1 MDEKYYNIS
10 YAESPFGTLNQYM
23 TRTFVWMFAGLLVTF
38 GVGVATLYSPLVSIL
53 FNSGL
58 YLMLCIAE
66 LVMVVVLSARIDK
79 LRPSTATSLFF
90 GYAVLNGLNLSVIFA
105 AYAFSTLVLAFLVG
119 ALYFGIMAL
128 YGSRTQK
135 DLSSWGPMLS
145 GALITLIIVGLL
157 GGLLMFFM
165 PGAFGAFLLSSPR
178 RVSSTL
184 TSPIS
189 SSNISAVIAPGRR
202 IIGGVTVISRIVD
215 SSPISTA
222 PPSRI
227 MSIFPS
233 RSSATC
239 SAVVGLGRPEVFALG
254 ADTNPPAAR
263 ISS

>member
-10 YAESPFGTLNQYM
+10 YAESPFGTINQYM

-38 GVGVATLYSPLVSIL
+38 AVGIATLYSPLVYIL

-58 YLMLCIAE
+58 YLVLCIAE

-90 GYAVLNGLNLSVIFA
+90 GYAVLNGINLSIIFA

-165 PGAFGAFLLSSPR
+165 PGAFGMFDLILCAVSLVVFMAFTAYDVQKLKYYYSYFGGDAAMLHKSS
-178 RVSSTL
+178 
-184 TSPIS
+184 
-189 SSNISAVIAPGRR
+189 
-202 IIGGVTVISRIVD
+202 IIGALSLYLDYINIFLYVLRI
-215 SSPISTA
+215 
-222 PPSRI
+222 
-227 MSIFPS
+227 
-233 RSSATC
+233 
-239 SAVVGLGRPEVFALG
+239 LGRHR
-254 ADTNPPAAR
+254 D
-263 ISS
+263 

>member
-38 GVGVATLYSPLVSIL
+38 AVGIATLYSPLVYIL

-58 YLMLCIAE
+58 YLVLCIAE
-66 LVMVVVLSARIDK
+66 LVMVLVLSARIDK

-90 GYAVLNGLNLSVIFA
+90 GYAVLNGINLSIIFA

-165 PGAFGAFLLSSPR
+165 PGAFGMFDLILCAVSLVVFMAFTAYDVQKLKYYYSYFGGDAAMLHKSS
-178 RVSSTL
+178 
-184 TSPIS
+184 
-189 SSNISAVIAPGRR
+189 
-202 IIGGVTVISRIVD
+202 IIGALSLYLDYINIFLYVLRI
-215 SSPISTA
+215 
-222 PPSRI
+222 
-227 MSIFPS
+227 
-233 RSSATC
+233 
-239 SAVVGLGRPEVFALG
+239 LGRHR
-254 ADTNPPAAR
+254 D
-263 ISS
+263 

>member
-79 LRPSTATSLFF
+79 LRPATATSLFF

-165 PGAFGAFLLSSPR
+165 PGAFGMFDLILCAVSLVVFMAFTAYDVQKLKYYYSYFGGDAAMLHKSS
-178 RVSSTL
+178 
-184 TSPIS
+184 
-189 SSNISAVIAPGRR
+189 
-202 IIGGVTVISRIVD
+202 IIGALSLYLDYINIFLYVLRI
-215 SSPISTA
+215 
-222 PPSRI
+222 
-227 MSIFPS
+227 
-233 RSSATC
+233 
-239 SAVVGLGRPEVFALG
+239 LGRHR
-254 ADTNPPAAR
+254 D
-263 ISS
+263 

>member
-165 PGAFGAFLLSSPR
+165 PGAFGMFDLILCAVSLAVFMAFTAYDVQKLKYYYSYFGGDAAMLHKSS
-178 RVSSTL
+178 
-184 TSPIS
+184 
-189 SSNISAVIAPGRR
+189 
-202 IIGGVTVISRIVD
+202 IIGALSLYLDYINIFLYVLRI
-215 SSPISTA
+215 
-222 PPSRI
+222 
-227 MSIFPS
+227 
-233 RSSATC
+233 
-239 SAVVGLGRPEVFALG
+239 LGRHR
-254 ADTNPPAAR
+254 D
-263 ISS
+263 

>member
-38 GVGVATLYSPLVSIL
+38 AVGIATLYSPLVYIL

-90 GYAVLNGLNLSVIFA
+90 GYAVLNGINLSIIFA

-145 GALITLIIVGLL
+145 GALITLIIVSLL

-165 PGAFGAFLLSSPR
+165 PGAFGMFDLLLCAISLVVFMAFTAYDVQKLKYYYSYFGGDAAMLHKSS
-178 RVSSTL
+178 
-184 TSPIS
+184 
-189 SSNISAVIAPGRR
+189 
-202 IIGGVTVISRIVD
+202 IIGALSLYLDYINIFLYVLRI
-215 SSPISTA
+215 
-222 PPSRI
+222 
-227 MSIFPS
+227 
-233 RSSATC
+233 
-239 SAVVGLGRPEVFALG
+239 LGRHR
-254 ADTNPPAAR
+254 D
-263 ISS
+263 

>member
-1 MDEKYYNIS
+1 MDEKYYTIS

-38 GVGVATLYSPLVSIL
+38 AVGVGTLYSPLVRIL

-58 YLMLCIAE
+58 YLLLCIAE

-145 GALITLIIVGLL
+145 GALITLIVVGLL
-157 GGLLMFFM
+157 GSLLMFFV
-165 PGAFGAFLLSSPR
+165 PGLISTFDLLLCAVSLVVFMAFTAYDVQKLKYYYSYFGGDAAMLHKSS
-178 RVSSTL
+178 
-184 TSPIS
+184 
-189 SSNISAVIAPGRR
+189 
-202 IIGGVTVISRIVD
+202 IIGALSLYLDYINIFLYVLRI
-215 SSPISTA
+215 
-222 PPSRI
+222 
-227 MSIFPS
+227 
-233 RSSATC
+233 
-239 SAVVGLGRPEVFALG
+239 LGRHR
-254 ADTNPPAAR
+254 D
-263 ISS
+263 

>member
-38 GVGVATLYSPLVSIL
+38 GVGVANLYSPLVSIL

-165 PGAFGAFLLSSPR
+165 PGAFGMFDLILCAVSLVVFMAFTAYDVQKLKYYYSYFGGDAAMLHKSS
-178 RVSSTL
+178 
-184 TSPIS
+184 
-189 SSNISAVIAPGRR
+189 
-202 IIGGVTVISRIVD
+202 IIGALSLYLDYINIFLYVLRI
-215 SSPISTA
+215 
-222 PPSRI
+222 
-227 MSIFPS
+227 
-233 RSSATC
+233 
-239 SAVVGLGRPEVFALG
+239 LGRHR
-254 ADTNPPAAR
+254 D
-263 ISS
+263 

>member
-38 GVGVATLYSPLVSIL
+38 AVGIATLYSPLVYIL

-58 YLMLCIAE
+58 YLVLCIAE
-66 LVMVVVLSARIDK
+66 LVMVMVLSARIDK

-90 GYAVLNGLNLSVIFA
+90 GYAVLNGINLSIIFA

-165 PGAFGAFLLSSPR
+165 PGAFGMFDLILCAVSLVVFMAFTAYDVQKLKYYYSYFGGDAAMLHKSS
-178 RVSSTL
+178 
-184 TSPIS
+184 
-189 SSNISAVIAPGRR
+189 
-202 IIGGVTVISRIVD
+202 IIGALSLYLDYINIFLYVLRI
-215 SSPISTA
+215 
-222 PPSRI
+222 
-227 MSIFPS
+227 
-233 RSSATC
+233 
-239 SAVVGLGRPEVFALG
+239 LGRHR
-254 ADTNPPAAR
+254 D
-263 ISS
+263 

>member
-165 PGAFGAFLLSSPR
+165 PGAFGMFDLILCAVSLVVFMAFTAYDVQKLKYYYSYFGGDAAMLHKSS
-178 RVSSTL
+178 
-184 TSPIS
+184 
-189 SSNISAVIAPGRR
+189 
-202 IIGGVTVISRIVD
+202 IIGALSLYLDYINIFLYVLRI
-215 SSPISTA
+215 
-222 PPSRI
+222 
-227 MSIFPS
+227 
-233 RSSATC
+233 
-239 SAVVGLGRPEVFALG
+239 LGRHR
-254 ADTNPPAAR
+254 D
-263 ISS
+263 

>member
-38 GVGVATLYSPLVSIL
+38 GVGIATLYSPLVYIL

-90 GYAVLNGLNLSVIFA
+90 GYAVLNGINLSIIFA

-157 GGLLMFFM
+157 GSLLMFFM
-165 PGAFGAFLLSSPR
+165 PGAFGMFDLILCAVSLVVFMAFTAYDVQKLKYYYSYFGGDAAMLHKSS
-178 RVSSTL
+178 
-184 TSPIS
+184 
-189 SSNISAVIAPGRR
+189 
-202 IIGGVTVISRIVD
+202 IIGALSLYLDYINIFLYVLRI
-215 SSPISTA
+215 
-222 PPSRI
+222 
-227 MSIFPS
+227 
-233 RSSATC
+233 
-239 SAVVGLGRPEVFALG
+239 LGRNR
-254 ADTNPPAAR
+254 D
-263 ISS
+263 

>member
-38 GVGVATLYSPLVSIL
+38 AVGIATLYSPLVYIL

-58 YLMLCIAE
+58 YLVLCIAE

-90 GYAVLNGLNLSVIFA
+90 GYAVLNGVNLSIIFA

-165 PGAFGAFLLSSPR
+165 PGAFGMFDLVLCAVSLVVFMAFTAYDVQKLKYYYSYFGGDAAMLHKSS
-178 RVSSTL
+178 
-184 TSPIS
+184 
-189 SSNISAVIAPGRR
+189 
-202 IIGGVTVISRIVD
+202 IIGALSLYLDYINIFLYVLRI
-215 SSPISTA
+215 
-222 PPSRI
+222 
-227 MSIFPS
+227 
-233 RSSATC
+233 
-239 SAVVGLGRPEVFALG
+239 LGRHR
-254 ADTNPPAAR
+254 D
-263 ISS
+263 

>member
-1 MDEKYYNIS
+1 MDEKYYTIS

-38 GVGVATLYSPLVSIL
+38 AVGVGTLYSPLVRIL

-58 YLMLCIAE
+58 YLLLCIAE

-145 GALITLIIVGLL
+145 GALITLIVVGLL
-157 GGLLMFFM
+157 GSLLMLFVPGLISTFDLLLCAVSLVVFM
-165 PGAFGAFLLSSPR
+165 AFTAYDVQKLKYYYSYFGGDAAMLHKSS
-178 RVSSTL
+178 
-184 TSPIS
+184 
-189 SSNISAVIAPGRR
+189 
-202 IIGGVTVISRIVD
+202 IIGALSLYLDYINIFLYVLRI
-215 SSPISTA
+215 
-222 PPSRI
+222 
-227 MSIFPS
+227 
-233 RSSATC
+233 
-239 SAVVGLGRPEVFALG
+239 LGRHR
-254 ADTNPPAAR
+254 D
-263 ISS
+263 

>member
-58 YLMLCIAE
+58 YLLLCIAE

-165 PGAFGAFLLSSPR
+165 PGAFGMFDLILCAVSLVVFMAFTAYDVQKLKYYYSYFGGDAAMLHKSS
-178 RVSSTL
+178 
-184 TSPIS
+184 
-189 SSNISAVIAPGRR
+189 
-202 IIGGVTVISRIVD
+202 IIGALSLYLDYINIFLYVLRI
-215 SSPISTA
+215 
-222 PPSRI
+222 
-227 MSIFPS
+227 
-233 RSSATC
+233 
-239 SAVVGLGRPEVFALG
+239 LGRHR
-254 ADTNPPAAR
+254 D
-263 ISS
+263 

>member
-38 GVGVATLYSPLVSIL
+38 GVGIATLYSPLVYIL

-90 GYAVLNGLNLSVIFA
+90 GYAVLNGINLSIIFA

-165 PGAFGAFLLSSPR
+165 PGMFGMFDLLLCAISLVVFMAFTAYDVQKLKYYYSYFGGDAAMLHKSS
-178 RVSSTL
+178 
-184 TSPIS
+184 
-189 SSNISAVIAPGRR
+189 
-202 IIGGVTVISRIVD
+202 IIGALSLYLDYINIFLYVLRI
-215 SSPISTA
+215 
-222 PPSRI
+222 
-227 MSIFPS
+227 
-233 RSSATC
+233 
-239 SAVVGLGRPEVFALG
+239 LGRNR
-254 ADTNPPAAR
+254 D
-263 ISS
+263 

>member
-38 GVGVATLYSPLVSIL
+38 GVGIATLYSPLVYIL

-90 GYAVLNGLNLSVIFA
+90 GYAVLNGINLSIIFA

-145 GALITLIIVGLL
+145 GALMTLIIVGLL

-165 PGAFGAFLLSSPR
+165 PGMFGMFDLLLCAVSLVVFMAFTAYDVQKLKYYYSYFGGDAAMLHKSS
-178 RVSSTL
+178 
-184 TSPIS
+184 
-189 SSNISAVIAPGRR
+189 
-202 IIGGVTVISRIVD
+202 IIGALSLYLDYINIFLYVLRI
-215 SSPISTA
+215 
-222 PPSRI
+222 
-227 MSIFPS
+227 
-233 RSSATC
+233 
-239 SAVVGLGRPEVFALG
+239 LGRNR
-254 ADTNPPAAR
+254 D
-263 ISS
+263 

>member
-38 GVGVATLYSPLVSIL
+38 AVGIATLYSPLVYIL

-58 YLMLCIAE
+58 YLVLCIAE

-90 GYAVLNGLNLSVIFA
+90 GYAVLNGINLSIIFA

-165 PGAFGAFLLSSPR
+165 PGAFGMFDLILCAVSLVVFMAFTAYDVQKLKYYYSYFGGDAAMLHKSS
-178 RVSSTL
+178 
-184 TSPIS
+184 
-189 SSNISAVIAPGRR
+189 
-202 IIGGVTVISRIVD
+202 IIGALSLYLDYINIFLYVL
-215 SSPISTA
+215 
-222 PPSRI
+222 
-227 MSIFPS
+227 SI
-233 RSSATC
+233 
-239 SAVVGLGRPEVFALG
+239 LGRHR
-254 ADTNPPAAR
+254 D
-263 ISS
+263 

>member
-157 GGLLMFFM
+157 GGLLIFFM
-165 PGAFGAFLLSSPR
+165 PGAFGMFDLILCAVSLVVFMAFTAYDVQKLKYYYSYFGGDAAMLHKSS
-178 RVSSTL
+178 
-184 TSPIS
+184 
-189 SSNISAVIAPGRR
+189 
-202 IIGGVTVISRIVD
+202 IIGALSLYLDYINIFLYVLRI
-215 SSPISTA
+215 
-222 PPSRI
+222 
-227 MSIFPS
+227 
-233 RSSATC
+233 
-239 SAVVGLGRPEVFALG
+239 LGRHR
-254 ADTNPPAAR
+254 D
-263 ISS
+263 

>member
-38 GVGVATLYSPLVSIL
+38 AVGIATLYSPLVYIL

-58 YLMLCIAE
+58 YLVLCIAE

-90 GYAVLNGLNLSVIFA
+90 GYAVLNGINLSIIFA

-157 GGLLMFFM
+157 GGLLMIFM
-165 PGAFGAFLLSSPR
+165 PGAFGMFDLILCAVSLVVFMAFTAYDVQKLKYYYSYFGGDAAMLHKSS
-178 RVSSTL
+178 
-184 TSPIS
+184 
-189 SSNISAVIAPGRR
+189 
-202 IIGGVTVISRIVD
+202 IIGALSLYLDYINIFLYVLRI
-215 SSPISTA
+215 
-222 PPSRI
+222 
-227 MSIFPS
+227 
-233 RSSATC
+233 
-239 SAVVGLGRPEVFALG
+239 LGRHR
-254 ADTNPPAAR
+254 D
-263 ISS
+263 

>member
-1 MDEKYYNIS
+1 MDEKYYTIS

-38 GVGVATLYSPLVSIL
+38 GVGIATLYSPLVYIL

-90 GYAVLNGLNLSVIFA
+90 GYAVLNGINLSIIFA

-165 PGAFGAFLLSSPR
+165 PGMFGMFDLILCAVSLVVFMAFTAYDVQKLKYYYSYFGGDAAMLHKSS
-178 RVSSTL
+178 
-184 TSPIS
+184 
-189 SSNISAVIAPGRR
+189 
-202 IIGGVTVISRIVD
+202 IIGALSLYLDYINIFLYVLRI
-215 SSPISTA
+215 
-222 PPSRI
+222 
-227 MSIFPS
+227 
-233 RSSATC
+233 
-239 SAVVGLGRPEVFALG
+239 LGRNR
-254 ADTNPPAAR
+254 D
-263 ISS
+263 

>member
-38 GVGVATLYSPLVSIL
+38 AVGIATLYSPLVYIL

-58 YLMLCIAE
+58 YLVLCIAE

-90 GYAVLNGLNLSVIFA
+90 GYAVLNGINLSIIFA

-145 GALITLIIVGLL
+145 GALFTLIIVGLL

-165 PGAFGAFLLSSPR
+165 PGAFGMFDLILCAVSLVVFMAFTAYDVQKLKYYYSYFGGDAAMLHKSS
-178 RVSSTL
+178 
-184 TSPIS
+184 
-189 SSNISAVIAPGRR
+189 
-202 IIGGVTVISRIVD
+202 IIGALSLYLDYINIFLYVLRI
-215 SSPISTA
+215 
-222 PPSRI
+222 
-227 MSIFPS
+227 
-233 RSSATC
+233 
-239 SAVVGLGRPEVFALG
+239 LGRHR
-254 ADTNPPAAR
+254 D
-263 ISS
+263 

>member
-38 GVGVATLYSPLVSIL
+38 AVGIATLYSPLVYIL

-58 YLMLCIAE
+58 YLVLCIAE

-90 GYAVLNGLNLSVIFA
+90 GYAVLNGINLSIIFA

-165 PGAFGAFLLSSPR
+165 PGAFGMFDLLLCAVSLVVFMAFTAYDVQKLKYYYSYFGGDAAMLHKSS
-178 RVSSTL
+178 
-184 TSPIS
+184 
-189 SSNISAVIAPGRR
+189 
-202 IIGGVTVISRIVD
+202 IIGALSLYLDYINIFLYVLRI
-215 SSPISTA
+215 
-222 PPSRI
+222 
-227 MSIFPS
+227 
-233 RSSATC
+233 
-239 SAVVGLGRPEVFALG
+239 LGRHR
-254 ADTNPPAAR
+254 D
-263 ISS
+263 